1 MELKQI
7 TGTLGAEIRG
17 VDLAHAGSDVVGKI
31 TDALSEYKVLVVPDQ
46 GALTPQELLSF
57 AECFGVAERAPHP
70 TWDDLPGTVGVK
82 VLDYHYPIGPYPDDL
97 WHTDGATRDNT
108 AWLSFLHA
116 QEVPTY
122 GRDTLYAD
130 MEAAYERLSPPLQRL
145 LEGLTALH
153 SWGVQQPDAPP
164 VEHPVILINAKTG
177 RKTLYVNR
185 FYTRSI
191 VGLRRDESDALLRLL
206 FEQAHVPELQLRV
219 SWKPGTLTIWDNER
233 TQHYLVRDRDCKRV
247 LHRVMVATAH

>member
-1 MELKQI
+1 MQLNQI
-7 TGTLGAEIRG
+7 TGTLGAEVRD
-17 VDLAHAGSDVVGKI
+17 VNLANAGSDVIGKI
-31 TDALSEYKVLVVPDQ
+31 NDALSEHKVLVVPDQ
-46 GALTPQELLSF
+46 GELTPRQLLSF
-57 AECFGVAERAPHP
+57 AERFGVAERAPHP
-70 TWDDLPGTVGVK
+70 TWADLPGTLGVK
-82 VLDYHYPIGPYPDDL
+82 VLDYRYPIGPYVDDL

-130 MEAAYERLSPPLQRL
+130 MEAAYERLSPPLQRML
-145 LEGLTALH
+145 DGLTALH

-164 VEHPVILINAKTG
+164 VEHPVILTNAKTG

-219 SWKPGTLTIWDNER
+219 SWKPGTLVIWDNER
-233 TQHYLVRDRDCKRV
+233 TQHYLVRDRECKRV
-247 LHRVMVATAH
+247 LHRVMVTTAR